1 MLSAALLGLVQGLTE
16 FLPVSSSG
24 HLVLFQQFLEA
35 PQEDLL
41 FDLILHLGTLVPV
54 VLVFRRDLV
63 DMATAPFRERG
74 PLPQR
79 PATRLLGLLILASI
93 PTAIIGL
100 VFQDQFEALF
110 STPSTL
116 VLTFAMTGALLFGTR
131 ALAAGQIGVPQ
142 MTPAM
147 ALAIGTVQGLAIAPG
162 ISRSGSTIAVALFL
176 GLNRDL
182 AGRFSFLLSIPAIL
196 GAFLLKANEVELG
209 SLDIP
214 PLMVGGLVA
223 ATAGYL
229 ALKLLLRTVRTG
241 DFSRFCWYCWSVAI
255 LALVLAL
262 TGA

>member
-54 VLVFRRDLV
+54 LVVFRQDLV
-63 DMATAPFRERG
+63 DMALAPFRERG
-74 PLPQR
+74 PLPER
-79 PATRLLGLLILASI
+79 PATRLLGLLVLGSI

-110 STPSTL
+110 STPATL
-116 VLTFAMTGALLFGTR
+116 VLTFSVTGALLFGTR
-131 ALAAGQIGVPQ
+131 ALAAGQRGVQQ

-147 ALAIGTVQGLAIAPG
+147 ALAIGTIQGLAIAPG

-196 GAFLLKANEVELG
+196 GAFLLKAAEVNFT
-209 SLDIP
+209 SVDTP
-214 PLMVGGLVA
+214 PLLVGGLVA
-223 ATAGYL
+223 AVVGYL

-241 DFSRFCWYCWSVAI
+241 DFSRFCWYCWGVAI
-255 LALVLAL
+255 LALLLAV